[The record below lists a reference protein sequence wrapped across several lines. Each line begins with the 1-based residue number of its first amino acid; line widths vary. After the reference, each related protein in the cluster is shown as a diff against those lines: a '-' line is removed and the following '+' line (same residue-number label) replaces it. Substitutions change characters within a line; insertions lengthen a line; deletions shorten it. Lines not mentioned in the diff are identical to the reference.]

1 MVHALN
7 GALAIR
13 LKLVGAPFSPFDF
26 FPSGPYLRPLHV
38 LVYISLF
45 IVFCNLNI
53 FHYRHRKIRKVK
65 PTVMSK
71 M

>member
-26 FPSGPYLRPLHV
+26 FPLWTSLETIACACIHFF
-38 LVYISLF
+38 VYCFL
-45 IVFCNLNI
+45 
-53 FHYRHRKIRKVK
+53 
-65 PTVMSK
+65 
-71 M
+71 

>member
-13 LKLVGAPFSPFDF
+13 LKLVDAPFSPFDF
-26 FPSGPYLRPLHV
+26 FPLDLTCDHC
-38 LVYISLF
+38 ISLF

-65 PTVMSK
+65 PSVMSK
-71 M
+71 ML